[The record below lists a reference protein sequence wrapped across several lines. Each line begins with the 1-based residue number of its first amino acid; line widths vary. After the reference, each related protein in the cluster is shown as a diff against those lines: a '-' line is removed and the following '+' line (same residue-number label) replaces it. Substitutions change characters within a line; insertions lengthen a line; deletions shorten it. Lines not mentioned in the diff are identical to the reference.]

1 MSDTEKLLT
10 RYEGNRVIRPLIQL
24 ILPGIGSALDIVL
37 IQTLDKIRYERAR
50 AFFDELAKGNLI
62 SDKVLLKSEDF
73 LHCYIT
79 TIQSA
84 LKTRSREKIRM
95 FARLLKSSPDDS
107 GPADIDEYEYFLNIL
122 DNLSFKEIQALTIL
136 DRFSDSFRDGTGSD
150 PSWNL
155 TFWEKFETKLSEQLN
170 IPRERTADFM
180 IGIVRTG
187 CYEIFTDA
195 QIRYTAGQGKLTP
208 TFKRLKEFI
217 LESEIDT

>member
-107 GPADIDEYEYFLNIL
+107 GLADIDEYEYFLNIL

>member
-37 IQTLDKIRYERAR
+37 IQTLDKIRLDRAH

-62 SDKVLLKSEDF
+62 SDEELLKSEDF
-73 LHCYIT
+73 LHCFIT
-79 TIQSA
+79 TVQAA
-84 LKTRSREKIRM
+84 LKTGRHEKIRM
-95 FARLLKSSPDDS
+95 FARRLKSSLNDS

-122 DNLSFKEIQALTIL
+122 DNLGFKEIQALTLL
-136 DRFSDSFRDGTGSD
+136 DSFSDSFRDSTGSD
-150 PSWNL
+150 PAWTS
-155 TFWEKFETKLSEQLN
+155 TFWDEFEKKLSDKLN
-170 IPRERTADFM
+170 IPSERASDFM